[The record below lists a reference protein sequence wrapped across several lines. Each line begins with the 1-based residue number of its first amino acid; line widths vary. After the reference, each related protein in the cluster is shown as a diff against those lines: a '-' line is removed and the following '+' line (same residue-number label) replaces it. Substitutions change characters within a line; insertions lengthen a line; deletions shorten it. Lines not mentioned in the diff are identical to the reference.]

1 MRITRRLM
9 PALLAA
15 RSRPSQPVARGSW
28 LMLAGAFAAFALSV
42 GVMQSYTVFL
52 IVFVQAFGWSRAETS
67 IPYSVSQL
75 VMGATSP
82 LVGALVDRLGPR
94 RLILLGGGLMTLG
107 LLATAT
113 AAALWHVILLYGIV
127 TTLGANCL
135 GLVVFVPLLSRRFVR
150 QRGTA
155 IAIVQSA
162 NGIGR
167 AAAMPAAAFVI
178 SLFGWRASYL
188 VQAALVAA
196 LALPL
201 AAFFRGAER
210 PAAPSA
216 GAAMTAV
223 PRTIPALA
231 SLGPARPAARSTDM

>member
-1 MRITRRLM
+1 MSTRR
-9 PALLAA
+9 PALAA
-15 RSRPSQPVARGSW
+15 VWPRRFPAVSRAGW
-28 LMLAGAFAAFALSV
+28 LVLAGAFAAFALSV
-42 GVMQSYTVFL
+42 GVMQSYTVYL

-75 VMGATSP
+75 AMGATSP

-94 RLILLGGGLMTLG
+94 RLVLIGGGLMTLG
-107 LLATAT
+107 LCAT
-113 AAALWHVILLYGIV
+113 AATGALWHVVFSYGIV

-167 AAAMPAAAFVI
+167 AAAMPAAEFAI
-178 SLFGWRASYL
+178 SSVGWRASYL

-196 LALPL
+196 
-201 AAFFRGAER
+201 
-210 PAAPSA
+210 
-216 GAAMTAV
+216 
-223 PRTIPALA
+223 
-231 SLGPARPAARSTDM
+231 